1 MAAILDNLSHFT
13 IASSASM
20 MPWLSRE
27 NAQSIPGGT
36 LTIFVVSLGVA
47 YVLGRLLG
55 NSRRFPPGPSQLPLF
70 GNAFQVPT
78 ENTWLYFA
86 ALAKKFGPMVRL
98 SLAGSDILVLDRL
111 EDAEELLVKR
121 SGNYSSRKQLVYAGK
136 YRSGNKRLVL
146 LPYGPMLKK
155 QRAAFFQMLNAK
167 VVGAYEHIQE
177 RGTMKLLARLTNSPT
192 DAYLSIKHYAA
203 ETLMNLVYAREFGSD
218 GADLRTLLG
227 ILESFVTDIHP
238 RAHLVDTFP
247 ALDYLPDFMAP
258 WRREARRKHAVEVE
272 FYSRLLLE
280 VKGRMDGGESLE
292 CFAAR
297 LWENNG
303 TNQLDLT
310 TLAYIAG
317 SAFEAGTD
325 NTAGTILWF
334 LVAGLYHPQ
343 AMRMAQEELDR
354 VLGADG
360 YTAPSFHH
368 LDQLPW
374 MPVAPVSGPHHSLN
388 DDEYKGYKIRA
399 GTTGEYAHCDIA
411 SAYALSPVM
420 ANVWA
425 IHHDEGRYPDPFVFN
440 PERFLKQGENLRP
453 ESLHEG
459 HYGFGFGRRACPGQ
473 HLASKSVFIAI
484 ARLLWAF
491 DISPPLDDEGRHILP
506 DPAACRHGITA
517 EPDTF
522 GVLMKPRSDTHAQ
535 TINQSWPAARGPG
548 RED

>member
-1 MAAILDNLSHFT
+1 MMASIW
-13 IASSASM
+13 SSALEKGNS
-20 MPWLSRE
+20 
-27 NAQSIPGGT
+27 APGGA
-36 LTIFVVSLGVA
+36 LAFLCLSLALIYVSR
-47 YVLGRLLG
+47 RLLG
-55 NSRRFPPGPSQLPLF
+55 KRAPFPPGPFQVPVF

-78 ENTWLYFA
+78 ESTWLYFSR
-86 ALAKKFGPMVRL
+86 LSKKYGPLLRL
-98 SLAGSDILVLDRL
+98 SLAGSDILVLDKL

-121 SGNYSSRKQLVYAGK
+121 SGNYSSRQQLVYAGK
-136 YRSGNKRLVL
+136 YRSDNKRLVL

-155 QRAAFFQMLNAK
+155 QRAAFFQMLNSK

-177 RGTMKLLARLTNSPT
+177 RGTMKLLARLTNNPT

-218 GADLRTLLG
+218 GSDLRTLLG

-238 RAHLVDTFP
+238 RAHVVDTFP
-247 ALDYLPDFMAP
+247 ALDYLPDLLVP
-258 WRREARRKHAVEVE
+258 WRKEAQKKHKVEVE

-280 VKGRMDGGESLE
+280 VKGRMDEGESLE

-297 LWENNG
+297 LWENNA
-303 TNQLDLT
+303 TNRLDLT

-334 LVAGLYHPQ
+334 LVAGLHHPHT
-343 AMRMAQEELDR
+343 MKTAQEELDR
-354 VLGADG
+354 VVGADV
-360 YTAPSFHH
+360 PSFHH
-368 LDQLPW
+368 LEQLPYCVALVREVFRW
-374 MPVAPVSGPHHSLN
+374 MPVAPVSGPHHSL
-388 DDEYKGYKIRA
+388 DEDEYKGYRIQA
-399 GTTGEYAHCDIA
+399 GTT
-411 SAYALSPVM
+411 VM

-425 IHHDEGRYPDPFVFN
+425 IHHDASRYPDPFVFN
-440 PERFLKQGENLRP
+440 PGRFLKSDEKLRP

-484 ARLLWAF
+484 VRLLWAF
-491 DISPPLDDEGRHILP
+491 EISPPLDTEGRPVRP
-506 DPAACRHGITA
+506 DPTACRNGITA

-522 GVLMKPRSDTHAQ
+522 GVVMTPRSKGHVQAIQ
-535 TINQSWPAARGPG
+535 HSWPGVAGDIGG
-548 RED
+548 RDDE